1 MRKFLIAT
9 TALLGL
15 LASPASAAI
24 IADLGVNPRSTQ
36 GDFSNGV
43 GGATFSDQYTFQLV
57 GSPLFVTFAS
67 ATNVFASPSDFI
79 TNFSGQLFQQVGAVG
94 PGGGADIPV
103 SGLVAAVPCQQNPTG
118 CQILAG
124 SALLG
129 SGNYYLQIGGTGG
142 GTSGYGGNLTT
153 AAIGVVPEPS
163 TWAMLLLGFA
173 GVGFMSY
180 RRRNQ
185 NAAFRWV

>member
-94 PGGGADIPV
+94 PLGGADIPV
-103 SGLVAAVPCQQNPTG
+103 SGLVGAVPCQQNPTG

-153 AAIGVVPEPS
+153 AAIGAVPEPS
-163 TWAMLLLGFA
+163 TWAMMILGFA
-173 GVGFMSY
+173 GIGFLAY
-180 RRRNQ
+180 RRSGHT
-185 NAAFRWV
+185 AFRVV

>member
-1 MRKFLIAT
+1 
-9 TALLGL
+9 
-15 LASPASAAI
+15 
-24 IADLGVNPRSTQ
+24 
-36 GDFSNGV
+36 
-43 GGATFSDQYTFQLV
+43 V

-103 SGLVAAVPCQQNPTG
+103 SGAVAAVPCQQNPTG

-153 AAIGVVPEPS
+153 AGIGAVPEPA
-163 TWAMLLLGFA
+163 TWAMMILGFA
-173 GVGFMSY
+173 GVGFMAY

-185 NAAFRWV
+185 TTFRLV